1 MCNLFIEKVLVVKI
15 TKGAK
20 VNCEEMKNELKIAPS
35 RNPYVVWDDFVA
47 LCKSGKEIL
56 VYEDAP
62 SDDAN
67 RFLKLYTNE
76 DIASWFASL
85 TSKPKFIKVVELEKN
100 IMEGPAGTPVYS
112 YLLNYGTHNLYVAIF
127 ERLKSE
133 ELQQILK
140 SLKLNKPKPKIIN

>member
-1 MCNLFIEKVLVVKI
+1 MDCGEKKD
-15 TKGAK
+15 
-20 VNCEEMKNELKIAPS
+20 ELKVAPS
-35 RNPYVVWDDFVA
+35 RNPYIVWDDFVA
-47 LCKSGKEIL
+47 LCKSGEGIL

-67 RFLKLYTNE
+67 RFLKLYTDE

-85 TSKPKFIKVVELEKN
+85 TSKPKFIKVVKLEKN
-100 IMEGPAGTPVYS
+100 IMGGPAGTPVYS
-112 YLLNYGTHNLYVAIF
+112 YSLNYGTHNLYVAIF

-140 SLKLNKPKPKIIN
+140 SLKINKPKLKIIN